1 MSKVADGGNALCF
14 LFRRLNFLCFRVLV
28 SFQCVVSVKR
38 VTSQSVC
45 KVFFCSLRIANCY
58 GKFGHHVWR
67 CNLTKV
73 NDRVFSSFL
82 SKKAGHPA
90 HHRHPAYVISCL
102 LIEEKQT
109 SQHHHI
115 LCKSSAL
122 SHQFFVVD

>member
-38 VTSQSVC
+38 VTLQSVC

-73 NDRVFSSFL
+73 NDRVFFSFL

-90 HHRHPAYVISCL
+90 HHRHPACSSKRSKPANTIISYV
-102 LIEEKQT
+102 
-109 SQHHHI
+109 SQVPCPI
-115 LCKSSAL
+115 NFSS
-122 SHQFFVVD
+122 STEFPF

>member
-73 NDRVFSSFL
+73 NDRVFFSFL

-90 HHRHPAYVISCL
+90 HHRHPACSSKRSKPANTIISYV
-102 LIEEKQT
+102 
-109 SQHHHI
+109 SQVPCPI
-115 LCKSSAL
+115 NFSS
-122 SHQFFVVD
+122 STEFPF

>member
-1 MSKVADGGNALCF
+1 MSKVADGETPFVFYFAD
-14 LFRRLNFLCFRVLV
+14 RMFLCLSYSV
-28 SFQCVVSVKR
+28 SFQCAVCVKR

-73 NDRVFSSFL
+73 NDRVFFSFL

-90 HHRHPAYVISCL
+90 HHRHPACSSKRSKRANTIISYV
-102 LIEEKQT
+102 
-109 SQHHHI
+109 SQVPCPI
-115 LCKSSAL
+115 NFSS
-122 SHQFFVVD
+122 STEFPF

>member
-82 SKKAGHPA
+82 EKKKLDILPITDILPA
-90 HHRHPAYVISCL
+90 HRREANQPTPSYPM
-102 LIEEKQT
+102 
-109 SQHHHI
+109 
-115 LCKSSAL
+115 
-122 SHQFFVVD
+122 